1 MSWNKS
7 DGNMQEGDRGIPTS
21 KAKIWIGLL
30 SLLLFAVCGI
40 VIIIFVAGKSD
51 VKAPATSQTKNDL
64 PVVEPKRSI
73 LKTNIVASA
82 VVKEK
87 TNAVERWRG
96 RIITGRKVE
105 TNQQIIVETIYTDDG
120 KSHLWYH
127 EPMMNVLPTAADQLL
142 AMMTATDSG
151 TGAPPLPAMPNFEN
165 EFGDAL
171 KRQIVIEPEDSPK
184 VREVKERVIAA
195 RKEMLDLMAQG
206 IPAQDVIKEYQLM
219 QENNATLRMDAVRRV
234 QEFLSLGDTEGAT
247 KLCEEYNKVLRQ
259 AGIMEIEIPNRKN
272 RIRKELKK

>member
-1 MSWNKS
+1 MSWNKGE
-7 DGNMQEGDRGIPTS
+7 GNTHERVRGQLPGKTQVWKVFLAS
-21 KAKIWIGLL
+21 V
-30 SLLLFAVCGI
+30 LFAGCGI
-40 VIIIFVAGKSD
+40 VAMIFVMGKDDAKTPVTTQAKKGKS
-51 VKAPATSQTKNDL
+51 
-64 PVVEPKRSI
+64 VVEPKRLI
-73 LKTNIVASA
+73 PQTNIVAS
-82 VVKEK
+82 VVAKEK
-87 TNAVERWRG
+87 TNVVERWQG
-96 RIITGRKVE
+96 HVITGRKVV
-105 TNQQIIVETIYTDDG
+105 TNQQIIIETIYTDDG

-142 AMMTATDSG
+142 AMMTANDSG

-171 KRQIVIEPEDSPK
+171 KQQILIESDDSPK

-195 RKEMLDLMAQG
+195 RKEMLDLMSQG
-206 IPAQDVIKEYQLM
+206 IPAQDVIKEYQHM

-234 QEFLSLGDTEGAT
+234 QEFLSSGDVEGAA

-259 AGIMEIEIPNRKN
+259 SGIMEIEIPNRKE